1 MAKQILAKIPRKL
14 NLSYKERLIYRNIL
28 IIGSKMVKVIA
39 NLETQDLSFIK
50 KQANGLTDQWN
61 ELIVEL
67 AISFLKKK
75 QTPKN

>member
-1 MAKQILAKIPRKL
+1 MA
-14 NLSYKERLIYRNIL
+14 
-28 IIGSKMVKVIA
+28 KVIA
-39 NLETQDLSFIK
+39 NLEAQDLSFIK
-50 KQANGLTDQWN
+50 KQANDLAEQWN